1 MDWVAG
7 IVVYLL
13 LWWLL
18 FIMSLPFGVRPLESP
33 VKGHEPSAP
42 SKPML
47 WRKALAASVLAL
59 VAWFGINWLIGS
71 GLFTFRGTTPG

>member
-18 FIMSLPFGVRPLESP
+18 FMVSLPFGVTPLAKP
-33 VKGHEPSAP
+33 AKGHEPSAP

-59 VAWFGINWLIGS
+59 VAWFGVDWLIGS
-71 GLFTFRGTTPG
+71 GLFTFRGAAAG